1 MVDHYLS
8 EKEQIEQL
16 KSWWNENGKSLV
28 AGLVIGIGGLAGY
41 RYWDNVQTVRSENA
55 SINYEH
61 FLQMLA
67 EGRSDDAVDAGL
79 SIRDSYSGT
88 TYANL
93 STLLL
98 AKIAVDGGEYEQ
110 AKQYLR
116 DLIDE
121 SGDGEIGR
129 VARARLAR
137 ILLAEGSVDEA
148 SVLVEKIP
156 QINDQERF
164 AELRGDI
171 LAASGNL
178 QSAKTMYLQ
187 ALAKARELGLERST
201 VQFKLDNLH
210 FNAGDKGS

>member
-16 KSWWNENGKSLV
+16 KRWWNKNGKSLV

-67 EGRSDDAVDAGL
+67 ERRSDDAVDAGL

-88 TYANL
+88 AYANL

-116 DLIDE
+116 NLIDE
-121 SGDGEIGR
+121 SSDGEIGH

-137 ILLAEGSVDEA
+137 IFLAEGSVEEA

-156 QINDQERF
+156 RVNEQERF

-171 LAASGNL
+171 LAARGEL

-187 ALAKARELGLERST
+187 ALAKARDLGLERST

-210 FNAGDKGS
+210 VDFGDKGS